1 MAGIAS
7 PLALPELS
15 NAVRNLFVLMF
26 TFYGTS
32 WLVASRAERLRAIG
46 DRLQTV
52 TDEYRDLQAFN
63 EHVIQSIGAGLVTT
77 DDELRITFVNPAAQ
91 RLLGEGDLHG
101 KLLHDLLG
109 WSEHA
114 EEDIRPVRQGRSSH
128 RFVREARLG
137 GSLMVLEVSTSRL
150 EDKDGHD
157 LGLLFLLE
165 DVTDLRALETEVRLK
180 EKMAAIGE
188 MAAGIAHEIRNP
200 LASISGSVQILG
212 RQLDLQGE
220 RRKLLDI
227 VLAESRR
234 LDLTIKGFLDFAR
247 PRAPRRRRIDLSAL
261 ARETVTLLSH
271 SAEVLKEHQLVS
283 PAGAPVEVDA
293 DADQLRQVLW
303 NLCQNGLKA
312 MPGGG
317 RLDVRVG
324 MQGDEGVLSVTDS
337 GVGMSSEAR
346 SRAFQP
352 LVGDFREGTGLG
364 LAIVYRIVRD
374 HGGQVHIDS
383 HPGEGTRIE
392 VRLPARTGSDSA

>member
-283 PAGAPVEVDA
+283 PEGAPVEVAA